1 VNMSKFLSRT
11 ALGMLMACA
20 VALPAAAADLRIGLQ
35 DDADTLD
42 PTQSRTFA
50 GRLVYTS
57 LCDKLVDIN
66 QNVEIVPQLAT
77 DWTIADD
84 GMSAVLNLREDATF
98 HDGTPFNAEAV
109 VYNIERG
116 LTMPESRRKSEL
128 GSIDKVEATGPFQV
142 KITLKTP
149 DASLM
154 SQFTDRAGMMV
165 SPTAAKAA
173 GADFGLNPVCSGPY
187 KFVERIQQ
195 DRIVLEKFAE
205 HRDADKYH
213 FDKLT
218 FLPIPDSTVRLANL
232 RSGDLDMVER
242 MAATDA
248 APASADPNLN
258 IMDVT
263 SLGYISIYVNVGN
276 GPRAET
282 PIGQNKLVRQ
292 AFSKAID
299 REALVQIVYEGM
311 AAAGNQPYSPSSP
324 WYNKNH
330 PVQPRDVEGAKALLK
345 EAGLERVQVE
355 LQHPNNPVVAQMMQV
370 IQAMTAEA
378 GFDVSLRATEFATLL
393 SEQSQGNY
401 ELSRMNWSGRP
412 DPDGS
417 IHQFKVCGAP
427 QNDMHYCNPKVDEL
441 LNKARTVFSFEER
454 KPLYDEALAILADEL
469 PIIYLAHEKYV
480 YGLNKKIEGFELY
493 PDGMIRLAN
502 VKKVD

>member
-1 VNMSKFLSRT
+1 MMRNFLSRS
-11 ALGMLMACA
+11 ALGVLMACA

-42 PTQSRTFA
+42 PAQSRTFA

-57 LCDKLVDIN
+57 LCDKLVDISPS
-66 QNVEIVPQLAT
+66 VEIVPQLAT
-77 DWTIADD
+77 DWKVSDD
-84 GMSAVLNLREDATF
+84 GLSLVLNLRDDATF

-116 LTMPESRRKSEL
+116 MTLPESRRKSEL
-128 GSIDKVEATGPFQV
+128 ASVAKVEATGPYQIT
-142 KITLKTP
+142 ITLKAP
-149 DASLM
+149 DASLL

-165 SPTAAKAA
+165 SPTAAKAS

-232 RSGDLDMVER
+232 RSGDLDLVER

-248 APASADPNLN
+248 GTAAADPKLN
-258 IMDVT
+258 VLDVT
-263 SLGYISIYVNVGN
+263 SLGYISMYVNVGN
-276 GPRAET
+276 GARAET
-282 PIGQNKLVRQ
+282 PIGQNKLIRQ
-292 AFSKAID
+292 AFSKSID
-299 REALVQIVYEGM
+299 REALVQIVYEGK
-311 AAAGNQPYSPSSP
+311 AAAGNQPFSPSSI
-324 WYNKNH
+324 WYNKDL
-330 PVQPRDVEGAKALLK
+330 PVEPRDIEGAKALLK
-345 EAGLERVQVE
+345 EAGVERVQIE

-393 SEQSQGNY
+393 SEQTAGNY
-401 ELSRMNWSGRP
+401 MLSRMNWSGRP

-417 IHQFKVCGAP
+417 IHQFMTCGAGL
-427 QNDMHYCNPKVDEL
+427 NDMHYCNPKVDEL
-441 LNKARTVFSFEER
+441 LNKARTLNTYDER
-454 KPLYDEALAILADEL
+454 KPLYDEAIAILVDEL
-469 PIIYLAHEKYV
+469 PIIYLAHEAYV

-502 VKKVD
+502 VKMVD